1 MGALGHDAGH
11 SAVSRQTPWINEWGL
26 WAMFF
31 ISNPVI
37 WQHQH
42 TYSHHSFT
50 NEHARD
56 PDVQHFRPLLRSHKQ
71 SKYRRMCAFQS
82 NTLYLFAT
90 YTLSVWGSIL
100 YLPIDVLISG
110 SMYGVVSWQSTNRPL
125 QAIGMILHMA
135 VYELVVIAIPLL
147 THSSLSTAA
156 LAIYVHLTTIGLIFS
171 LFSQINHLN
180 EPSMELLLTTINKQQ
195 RDRDPRAL
203 HSWAADQVET
213 SNNFALQQS
222 RLWYFLS
229 NGLNF
234 QIEHH
239 LFPGLN
245 HCHLYHIA
253 PVVKSTCAEFGVNY
267 KSYDTIND
275 LVAATYEWICKLSV
289 DDGGGEEVELK
300 AKAA

>member
-11 SAVSRQTPWINEWGL
+11 SSASRTPWINEWGL

-56 PDVQHFRPLLRSHKQ
+56 PDVQHFRPLLRSHKE

-82 NTLYLFAT
+82 SALYLFAT

-110 SMYGVVSWQSTNRPL
+110 SMYGVVSWQSRTRPF

-147 THSSLSTAA
+147 THSSLRTAA
-156 LAIYVHLTTIGLIFS
+156 LAIYTHLTTIGLIFS

-180 EPSMELLLTTINKQQ
+180 EPSMELTISK
-195 RDRDPRAL
+195 RDPRAL

-213 SNNFALQQS
+213 SNNFAIKSQ
-222 RLWYFLS
+222 LWYFLS

-253 PVVKSTCAEFGVNY
+253 PVVKSTCAEFSVDY
-267 KSYDTIND
+267 KSYDTVND
-275 LVAATYEWICKLSV
+275 LAAATYKWISKLGIE
-289 DDGGGEEVELK
+289 DEDVELK
-300 AKAA
+300 TE

>member
-11 SAVSRQTPWINEWGL
+11 SAASRTPWINEWGL

-71 SKYRRMCAFQS
+71 SKYRRMCALQS
-82 NTLYLFAT
+82 SPLYLLAT

-100 YLPIDVLISG
+100 YLPIDVLLSG
-110 SMYGVVSWQSTNRPL
+110 SMYGVVSWQSRTRPF
-125 QAIGMILHMA
+125 QAMGMILHMV
-135 VYELVVIAIPLL
+135 VYELGVIAIPLL
-147 THSSLSTAA
+147 THSSLRTAA
-156 LAIYVHLTTIGLIFS
+156 LAIYVHITTIGLIFS

-180 EPSMELLLTTINKQQ
+180 EPSMELMTSRSSK
-195 RDRDPRAL
+195 RDPRAL

-213 SNNFALQQS
+213 SNNFCISS
-222 RLWYFLS
+222 RVWYLLS

-245 HCHLYHIA
+245 HCHLHHIA
-253 PVVKSTCAEFGVNY
+253 PIVKSTCAEFGVHY
-267 KSYDTIND
+267 KSYDTVND
-275 LVAATYEWICKLSV
+275 LVAATYEWISKLSV
-289 DDGGGEEVELK
+289 DGQDAEWK
-300 AKAA
+300 TQ

>member
-11 SAVSRQTPWINEWGL
+11 SSVSRKPWINAWGL

-50 NEHARD
+50 NEVDRD
-56 PDVQHFRPLLRSHKQ
+56 PDVHHFRPLLRSHKE
-71 SKYRRMCAFQS
+71 SRYRRMCVFQS
-82 NTLYLFAT
+82 SPLYLFIT

-100 YLPIDVLISG
+100 YLPIDVMICG
-110 SMYGVVSWQSTNRPL
+110 SMYGIMTWQSRTRPF
-125 QAIGMILHMA
+125 QAIGILLHMI
-135 VYELVVIAIPLL
+135 VYELGVIAIPLL
-147 THSSLSTAA
+147 THSSLRTAG
-156 LAIYVHLTTIGLIFS
+156 LAIYIHLTTIGLIFS

-180 EPSMELLLTTINKQQ
+180 APSMELTRSK
-195 RDRDPRAL
+195 RDPRAL

-213 SNNFALQQS
+213 SNNFAVPS

-253 PVVKSTCAEFGVNY
+253 PVVKSTCAEFDVNY
-267 KSYDTIND
+267 KSYETTND
-275 LVAATYEWICKLSV
+275 LVTATYQWISKLSV
-289 DDGGGEEVELK
+289 RDETVEWK
-300 AKAA
+300 AE